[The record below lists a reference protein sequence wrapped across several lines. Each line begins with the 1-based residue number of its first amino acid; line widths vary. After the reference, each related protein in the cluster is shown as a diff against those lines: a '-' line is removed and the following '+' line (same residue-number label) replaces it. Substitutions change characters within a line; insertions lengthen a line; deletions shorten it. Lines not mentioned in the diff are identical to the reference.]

1 MSLNSFSSVSY
12 IAGLIA
18 VHNEEEE
25 KVRSLHASSEQGE
38 ELAAMKKE
46 LAKGKKRLEAAQAEK
61 EQVLQTVQQK
71 SKEQEKVSE
80 ERAQVKEKT
89 TQDLPK
95 LR

>member
-1 MSLNSFSSVSY
+1 MSLNSFSSVLY

-18 VHNEEEE
+18 VHTEEEE
-25 KVRSLHASSEQGE
+25 KVRSLHASCEQGE
-38 ELAAMKKE
+38 ELEAMKKE